1 MSQRSNRGGARQYP
15 RTARLNELL
24 REILGEELERI
35 DDERLEMV
43 TITGVDIEGDLRRAA
58 VFYDSLEGEDGDEE
72 VLEAFGEVRWRLQG
86 AIGRQAR
93 IKHTPELTFAP
104 DPAVRA
110 GSRIEELL
118 AVVVPIDEQGGA
130 ADATGTAGDGD
141 VNAAAGP
148 DVGTAVGDPDP
159 A

>member
-43 TITGVDIEGDLRRAA
+43 TITGVVIEGDLRRAA
-58 VFYDSLEGEDGDEE
+58 VFFDSLDGEEGDDE
-72 VLEAFGEVRWRLQG
+72 VLGAFGELRWRLQA

-93 IKHTPELTFAP
+93 IKHTPELSFAP
-104 DPAVRA
+104 DPAVRTGA
-110 GSRIEELL
+110 RIEELL
-118 AVVVPIDEQGGA
+118 ADVVVDGGA
-130 ADATGTAGDGD
+130 PDAPTATDAPTADSDASTDGAGDDGG
-141 VNAAAGP
+141 ARA
-148 DVGTAVGDPDP
+148 
-159 A
+159 

>member
-43 TITGVDIEGDLRRAA
+43 TITGVAIEGDLRRAA

-72 VLEAFGEVRWRLQG
+72 VLAAFGEVRWRLQG

-110 GSRIEELL
+110 GARIEELL
-118 AVVVPIDEQGGA
+118 ADVVDDAPEQSTAVEGA
-130 ADATGTAGDGD
+130 AGGSLDG
-141 VNAAAGP
+141 P
-148 DVGTAVGDPDP
+148 
-159 A
+159 

>member
-24 REILGEELERI
+24 REILAEELERI

-118 AVVVPIDEQGGA
+118 AEVVPAE
-130 ADATGTAGDGD
+130 ATGGGTEPGAVASTGEGAGLGALAGDTD
-141 VNAAAGP
+141 QA
-148 DVGTAVGDPDP
+148 
-159 A
+159 

>member
-118 AVVVPIDEQGGA
+118 AVVVPIDEQGEA
-130 ADATGTAGDGD
+130 ADATGTPGDGD
-141 VNAAAGP
+141 VTAADVP
-148 DVGTAVGDPDP
+148 DVGTPVGDPDP
-159 A
+159 S